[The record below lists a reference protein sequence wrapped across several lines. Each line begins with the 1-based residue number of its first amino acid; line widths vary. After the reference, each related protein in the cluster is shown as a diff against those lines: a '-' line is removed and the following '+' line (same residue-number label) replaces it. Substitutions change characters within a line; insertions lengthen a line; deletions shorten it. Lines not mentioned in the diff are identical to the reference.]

1 MRLRS
6 PRPNHPLA
14 LSPLL
19 LALAVLAPAAEA
31 EPAPAPAPAPAEQ
44 PARPGEAEV
53 AADAAYAEALAKY
66 RGGAFAEALDL
77 VQRAVQLYPP
87 HAGAQQLRTDVL
99 AVLSNRENR
108 LKMAASWFGSLQDIR
123 TQETLVRL
131 TALLERGDKAMAA
144 GDYGAAELDY
154 DRVEIGIRSFPF
166 AFDWAELP
174 KQVAAKRAEA
184 RDKSRQSEVQ
194 RRENDRKAA
203 AETARR
209 QAELQIEAL
218 RMKVDELMRR
228 ATTAFNRKDFRR
240 AEVEAWNAYE
250 LDRRRED
257 ARELYLASRR
267 EGHYLFDVQH
277 RTERLEGLARVAEEV
292 HKSLIPQNE
301 LLIYPEDWQRRTLR
315 TPREIGAQRAEP
327 WMAALNDRL
336 EQRVTFD
343 FQDQSFEDVVAFLR
357 QVTGVNIVVSPQVLA
372 AGGGG
377 TVTLKVREMRFR
389 DALKWIL
396 EITGWHMAIQDQA
409 IFINNEPVTGAA
421 GLRLYDVTDLIT
433 PVRDFPGAE
442 MAYAA
447 TGGDAGGGNLFGG
460 AAAAEEPEARDP
472 EELVNFI
479 KNNVTKAEWDDARN
493 ISIQQRS
500 GSTLFVSH
508 TPEGH
513 KLVEQLLAN
522 LRSQTAMQV
531 NVGVRLLDVRK
542 GFFEEIG
549 VEWHNQPTNM
559 ISNLG
564 QTNAGYATVGREGGA
579 AATSGYAVAGTVYQ
593 NMPGNAAGYSI
604 TPATTAGQPV
614 PKGLVLEGAMNTAS
628 VLNVD
633 QINAIFS
640 AAEDETDA
648 TVIYH
653 PQLTCFNG
661 QRANASFISQYA
673 YISDYTIVSS
683 NYDPVITV
691 LNYGDL
697 LDVRPVISSDRK
709 YVTMEIRPTNV
720 GLAGIFVENIVGVQI
735 ISGGGG
741 GGANGTLYIPGATF
755 PIELPNVQVQTLR
768 STVMLPDRGSLLIG
782 GFNRSLRQRTHS
794 GVPFLSHI
802 PFLGRL
808 FSRNGTYDDSRR
820 TFFLLTATILD
831 LDEHE
836 KLQ

>member
-6 PRPNHPLA
+6 PLPNHPLA

-19 LALAVLAPAAEA
+19 LAIAVLAPALEA
-31 EPAPAPAPAPAEQ
+31 EPAPTPAPAPVEQ
-44 PARPGEAEV
+44 TARPGEAEV
-53 AADAAYAEALAKY
+53 AAEAAYAEALAKY
-66 RGGAFAEALDL
+66 RGGAFTEALEL
-77 VQRAVQLYPP
+77 VQRAVQIYPP
-87 HAGAQQLRTDVL
+87 HAGAQKLRSDVL

-108 LKMAASWFGSLQDIR
+108 LKMAASWFSSLQDIR
-123 TQETLVRL
+123 TQETAVRL
-131 TALLERGDKAMAA
+131 AGLLERGDKAMEA
-144 GDYGAAELDY
+144 GDYAAAELDY

-166 AFDWAELP
+166 AFDWGDLP
-174 KQVAAKRAEA
+174 KQVTSKRAAA
-184 RDKSRQSEVQ
+184 RDNARLRDIQVQ
-194 RRENDRKAA
+194 NDDRKAA
-203 AETARR
+203 AETAKR
-209 QAELQIEAL
+209 QTELQVEAL
-218 RMKVDELMRR
+218 RLKVDELMRR
-228 ATTAFNRKDFRR
+228 AQTAFDRKDFRR

-257 ARELYLASRR
+257 ARELYLAARR
-267 EGHYLFDVQH
+267 EGHYQFDGEYRV
-277 RTERLEGLARVAEEV
+277 ERLEGIARVSEEI
-292 HKSLIPQNE
+292 HKSLVPQNE
-301 LLIYPEDWQRRTLR
+301 LLVYPEDWQRRTLR
-315 TPREIGAQRAEP
+315 TPREIGTQKAEP
-327 WMAALNDRL
+327 WRAALNDRL

-409 IFINNEPVTGAA
+409 IFINNEAITGAA
-421 GLRLYDVTDLIT
+421 NLRLYDVTDLIT
-433 PVRDFPGAE
+433 PVRDFPGVE

-447 TGGDAGGGNLFGG
+447 TGGGGAGGGNNLFGGG
-460 AAAAEEPEARDP
+460 AAAEEKAKQDP
-472 EELVNFI
+472 EQLVTFI
-479 KNNVTKAEWDDARN
+479 KNNVTKADWDPAKN
-493 ISIQQRS
+493 IDIQQRS

-513 KLVEQLLAN
+513 KLIEQLLAN
-522 LRSQTAMQV
+522 LRSQTSMQV

-549 VEWHNQPTNM
+549 VDWRNSPIGM
-559 ISNLG
+559 INTTTPSG
-564 QTNAGYATVGREGGA
+564 FQTIGRENAGQANQ
-579 AATSGYAVAGTVYQ
+579 SGYQIAGTIDQ
-593 NMPGNAAGYSI
+593 QMPNNGTQAAYGI
-604 TPATTAGQPV
+604 TPINSSGANV
-614 PKGLVLEGAMNTAS
+614 PRGMVLEGAFNASS
-628 VLNVD
+628 VLNVE

-640 AAEDETDA
+640 AAEDENDA
-648 TVIYH
+648 TIVYH

-661 QRANASFISQYA
+661 QRANASFINQYA
-673 YISDYTIVSS
+673 YISDYEVVSS
-683 NYDPVITV
+683 NYDPVITI

-720 GLAGIFVENIVGVQI
+720 GLAGIFVEYIVGVQI
-735 ISGGGG
+735 IA
-741 GGANGTLYIPGATF
+741 GANANTIIPGAGY

-782 GFNRSLRQRTHS
+782 GFNRALRQRTHS
-794 GVPFLSHI
+794 GIPFLSHI

-808 FSRNGTYDDSRR
+808 FSRNGTYDESRK